1 MLLKEA
7 KHKDQLLLSANE
19 QIILLSRRLENIG
32 NDFDAICNDDDVL
45 AESKNETSLKQQIC
59 VVKKEKKVLNA
70 ELKNVRSK
78 NTNVDRSDNAEFE
91 AEIFLDHTND
101 VLAKSKNETSLK
113 QEICIVKK
121 EKKSRSKN
129 TNADKSDNAEF
140 EVEQI
145 LDHTNNIIARKFL
158 IRWKGYDSGHDSW
171 VLQKQLNCPELLADY
186 LKRKNV

>member
-19 QIILLSRRLENIG
+19 QINLLSRRLENIG

-45 AESKNETSLKQQIC
+45 AE
-59 VVKKEKKVLNA
+59 
-70 ELKNVRSK
+70 
-78 NTNVDRSDNAEFE
+78 
-91 AEIFLDHTND
+91 
-101 VLAKSKNETSLK
+101 SKNETSLK

-186 LKRKNV
+186 SKRKNV